1 MIVRTIL
8 FTRAE
13 HGLVAIEC
21 TLRRQYP
28 RARLIRIRYSPAHAK
43 VTVLLPCNSS
53 AQ

>member
-1 MIVRTIL
+1 MIVRTLL

-28 RARLIRIRYSPAHAK
+28 RACLVRITYSQEHAK
-43 VTVLLPCNSS
+43 VVIRLPHGN
-53 AQ
+53 